1 MTTEL
6 KDKKCE
12 PCEKGIQPLQGAA
25 LQELVAQ
32 LPGGW
37 KVIGEKQLEKEYS
50 FRNFREALT
59 FTNRVGEIA
68 EQENHHPD
76 IYLTWGKVELKLSTH
91 SISGLSQNDF
101 ILAAKISD
109 AE

>member
-6 KDKKCE
+6 KAKKCE
-12 PCEKGIQPLQGAA
+12 PCEKGVEPLQGAA
-25 LQELVAQ
+25 LQELASQ
-32 LPGGW
+32 LPEGW
-37 KVIGEKQLEKEYS
+37 KVTGGRQLEKEYS
-50 FRNFREALT
+50 FSDFREALA

-68 EQENHHPD
+68 EQEGHHPD

-91 SISGLSQNDF
+91 SIGGLSENDF
-101 ILAAKISD
+101 ILAAKLAD